1 MVWRLRSVGSALRI
15 RTPDDDG
22 GGGLLSPRPHLAVY
36 PPPLICRRRVL
47 SISPGIQHLGGLRWE
62 LALCLLLAW
71 IICYF
76 CIWKGV
82 KITGKVWGSG
92 SGHALCGPQSLQGPL
107 PPLPPPRHPPGDL
120 KEKVV
125 KGRAC

>member
-1 MVWRLRSVGSALRI
+1 M
-15 RTPDDDG
+15 
-22 GGGLLSPRPHLAVY
+22 LSTRPHLALY
-36 PPPLICRRRVL
+36 PPPLVCRRRVL

-82 KITGKVWGSG
+82 KITGKVRGSD
-92 SGHALCGPQSLQGPL
+92 PGPL
-107 PPLPPPRHPPGDL
+107 FVALRVCRDPSPNYHHHGIPL
-120 KEKVV
+120 ET
-125 KGRAC
+125 